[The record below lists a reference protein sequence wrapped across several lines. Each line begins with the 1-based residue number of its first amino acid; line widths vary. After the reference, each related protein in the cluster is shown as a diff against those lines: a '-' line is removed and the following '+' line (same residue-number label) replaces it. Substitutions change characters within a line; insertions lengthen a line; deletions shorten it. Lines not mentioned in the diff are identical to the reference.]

1 MVVLNRAGMMVVLNR
16 FISKSGERDMPF
28 YKMLRKKND
37 F

>member
-1 MVVLNRAGMMVVLNR
+1 
-16 FISKSGERDMPF
+16 MPF